1 MNNKAYVR
9 TDLAVEVYMDVS
21 ESIPSG
27 KGYTGNVTRNES
39 SVTTVIDIETEEGEK
54 IFGKPKGRYVT
65 VEVPPM
71 GKDAEVADGRLDA
84 VAEELAKLIPTDG
97 PILVVG
103 LGNRDITA
111 DAVGPIALTQIL
123 ATRHLNDRLK
133 EEVGLSSL
141 RDVSGI
147 IPGVLGQTGIEV
159 SDIVRS
165 VADFTKP
172 KAIISI
178 DALAAR
184 ELSRLGCTIQIT
196 DAGISPGSGIGNRRL
211 ALNKQTMGVPV
222 IAIGVPTVI
231 SIGAVVDELPENSNS
246 SNLIVTPKDIDLLVS
261 RAARLIALA
270 INRALFPS
278 LSKEEI
284 LSLVS

>member
-1 MNNKAYVR
+1 MNNKTSTR
-9 TDLAVEVYMDVS
+9 TDLAVEEYMDVS
-21 ESIPSG
+21 ESNPSG
-27 KGYTGNVTRNES
+27 KGYTGNVIQNEN
-39 SVTTVIDIETEEGEK
+39 SVTTVIDIETEEGERL
-54 IFGKPKGRYVT
+54 FGKPKGRYVT

-71 GKDAEVADGRLDA
+71 GKDAEVADGRLDE
-84 VAEELAKLIPTDG
+84 VAKELEKLIPSDG

-111 DAVGPIALTQIL
+111 DALGPIALTQIL

-133 EEVGLSSL
+133 EEVGLSEL

-165 VADFTKP
+165 VSDFTKP

-184 ELSRLGCTIQIT
+184 ELSRLGCTVQIT
-196 DAGISPGSGIGNRRL
+196 DAGISPGSGIGNRRT
-211 ALNKQTMGVPV
+211 ALNEQTLGVPV

-231 SIGAVVDELPENSNS
+231 SIGAVADELQVNS
-246 SNLIVTPKDIDLLVS
+246 SSSDLIVTPKDIDLLVS
-261 RAARLIALA
+261 RAAKLIALA
-270 INRALFPS
+270 INKALFPA
-278 LSKEEI
+278 LDKEEI

>member
-97 PILVVG
+97 SILVVG

-133 EEVGLSSL
+133 EEVGLSGL
-141 RDVSGI
+141 RDGSSG
-147 IPGVLGQTGIEV
+147 
-159 SDIVRS
+159 
-165 VADFTKP
+165 
-172 KAIISI
+172 
-178 DALAAR
+178 
-184 ELSRLGCTIQIT
+184 
-196 DAGISPGSGIGNRRL
+196 
-211 ALNKQTMGVPV
+211 
-222 IAIGVPTVI
+222 
-231 SIGAVVDELPENSNS
+231 SNGYRG
-246 SNLIVTPKDIDLLVS
+246 K
-261 RAARLIALA
+261 
-270 INRALFPS
+270 
-278 LSKEEI
+278 
-284 LSLVS
+284 

>member
-1 MNNKAYVR
+1 MKNNAVVR
-9 TDLAVEVYMDVS
+9 TDLAVEVYTDMSDS
-21 ESIPSG
+21 ESVG
-27 KGYTGNVTRNES
+27 DGYTAHVYKNEN
-39 SVTTVIDIETEEGEK
+39 SVTTVIDIKTSVGEEL
-54 IFGKPKGRYVT
+54 FDKPKGRYVT

-84 VAEELAKLIPTDG
+84 VAAELIKMIPKKG
-97 PILVVG
+97 SVLVVG

-123 ATRHLNDRLK
+123 ATRHLDNRLK
-133 EEVGLSSL
+133 EEVGLSEL

-165 VADFTKP
+165 VSDFLKP
-172 KAIISI
+172 SAIISV

-196 DAGISPGSGIGNRRL
+196 DAGIAPGSGIGNRRS
-211 ALNKQTMGVPV
+211 AINKSTMGVPV

-231 SIGAVVDELPENSNS
+231 SIASLALDCSDIQS
-246 SNLIVTPKDIDLLVS
+246 FSDLIVTPKEIDLLV
-261 RAARLIALA
+261 ARSARIIALA
-270 INRALFPS
+270 INKALFPS

-284 LSLVS
+284 LSLVN